1 MGRIGQSQRV
11 GWGGG
16 TVGVRGILC
25 VRTGGAGGIGPPH
38 LFEIGAIHISRGKPC
53 VNLKKIK

>member
-16 TVGVRGILC
+16 TVGVLGILC
-25 VRTGGAGGIGPPH
+25 VRTGGAGGTGPPH
-38 LFEIGAIHISRGKPC
+38 LFEIGAIRKS
-53 VNLKKIK
+53 